1 MVHGATVAGLGRAAG
16 DASWSWDQMLDEFR
30 ALGGVAEN
38 ISRGK
43 GPFGRG
49 IFAANRGRQ
58 SRIFVP
64 ESLLIDAERI
74 FFENGRLRV
83 KDLHGPAEQFFER
96 YQNAFSWGD
105 GGRED
110 CEEHLATL
118 QSIPAK
124 AAEFVTAHF
133 GRPAPPADDASEWVR
148 RRFLASRQIRYANRK
163 VLMPVLE
170 LVNHG
175 QLAKFASKKGLEISG
190 TFEDE
195 VLVRYV
201 DGDPLTLFALYGF
214 SSRERKAYSFSMN
227 IAHDGFNLKIGRQ
240 LRNAKKGDRFKMPT
254 VKQEANRIAI
264 SHLMIGSAR
273 NPRLSRAIFQKL
285 MRGIGIAKVDELFD
299 RIVVTNN
306 QKLFDLLALL
316 EEHDGQGVPIL
327 RKAIHY
333 QLEGIAQCVGTLDL

>member
-1 MVHGATVAGLGRAAG
+1 MAQGATVAGQTRAVGSAN
-16 DASWSWDQMLDEFR
+16 WSWDDMLEEFR
-30 ALGGVAEN
+30 GFGGVAQN
-38 ISRGK
+38 IIRGE

-49 IFAANRGRQ
+49 IFVADPGKP

-64 ESLLIDAERI
+64 EILLIDANRI
-74 FFENGRLRV
+74 FFENEWLRV
-83 KDLHGPAEQFFER
+83 RGHGPAEQFFER
-96 YQNAFSWGD
+96 YQNTFSWGD

-118 QSIPAK
+118 QSLPAE
-124 AAEFVTAHF
+124 AATFVTAHF
-133 GRPAPPADDASEWVR
+133 GRPAPPLDNVAAWVR
-148 RRFLASRQIRYANRK
+148 HRFVASRQIQYGNRK

-175 QLAKFASKKGLEISG
+175 PLARFASKKGLGISG
-190 TFEDE
+190 TFESE
-195 VLVRYV
+195 VLVSYV

-214 SSRERKAYSFSMN
+214 SSRERKAYSFSMK
-227 IAHDGFNLKIGRQ
+227 IVHDGFTLRINRQ
-240 LRNAKKGDRFKMPT
+240 LRNEKKGVRFKMPT
-254 VKQEANRIAI
+254 IKQDGNQIAL

-273 NPRLSRAIFQKL
+273 NPRFSRAIFQKL
-285 MRGIGIAKVDELFD
+285 MCGIGIEKVDELFD

-316 EEHDGQGVPIL
+316 EEHDGPGVPIF
-327 RKAIHY
+327 RKTIHY

>member
-1 MVHGATVAGLGRAAG
+1 MAQDATVAGMKPGVSG
-16 DASWSWDQMLDEFR
+16 SNWPWDDMLEEFR
-30 ALGGVAEN
+30 GFGGVAQN
-38 ISRGK
+38 IIRRE

-49 IFAANRGRQ
+49 LFVADRGKP

-64 ESLLIDAERI
+64 ELLLIDANRI
-74 FFENGRLRV
+74 FFENERLRARGPR
-83 KDLHGPAEQFFER
+83 GPAEQFFER
-96 YQNAFSWGD
+96 YQNTFSWGD

-118 QSIPAK
+118 QSLPAE
-124 AAEFVTAHF
+124 AATFVTAHF
-133 GRPAPPADDASEWVR
+133 GRPAPLVDNLAGWVR
-148 RRFLASRQIRYANRK
+148 HRFVASRQIQYGNRK

-175 QLAKFASKKGLEISG
+175 PLARFASKKGLEISG
-190 TFEDE
+190 TFENE
-195 VLVRYV
+195 VLVSYV

-214 SSRERKAYSFSMN
+214 SSRERKAYSFSMK
-227 IAHDGFNLKIGRQ
+227 IEHDGFTLRINRQ
-240 LRNAKKGDRFKMPT
+240 LRTEKKGVRLKMPT
-254 VKQEANRIAI
+254 VKQDGNQIAL

-273 NPRLSRAIFQKL
+273 NPRHPRAIFQKL
-285 MRGIGIAKVDELFD
+285 MLGIGMAKVDELFD

-306 QKLFDLLALL
+306 QKLFDLLELL
-316 EEHDGQGVPIL
+316 EGHDGAGVPIL